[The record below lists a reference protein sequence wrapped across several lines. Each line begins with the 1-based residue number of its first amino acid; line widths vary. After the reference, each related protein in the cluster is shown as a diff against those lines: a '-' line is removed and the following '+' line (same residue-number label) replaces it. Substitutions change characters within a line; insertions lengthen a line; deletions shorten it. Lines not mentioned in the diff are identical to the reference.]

1 METKNKRRRRHYD
14 QSFKL
19 EVIKDYY
26 ESGCTVYSLSLKYG
40 IEQSV
45 LHSWIKKF
53 ASEELSLPSESN
65 IILEMAYKSS
75 SSNGICEESK
85 SVEDELR
92 EEISRLRQAL
102 KYSELRNE
110 ALHEV
115 LKLGKEKYGVDLLK
129 KAGAK
134 Q

>member
-1 METKNKRRRRHYD
+1 METKIKRRRRHYD

-75 SSNGICEESK
+75 SSKSICEESK

>member
-1 METKNKRRRRHYD
+1 METKNKRKRRHYD

-65 IILEMAYKSS
+65 IILEMAYKSR
-75 SSNGICEESK
+75 SSNDICEESK

-129 KAGAK
+129 NAGAK

>member
-1 METKNKRRRRHYD
+1 METKNKRKRRHYD

-65 IILEMAYKSS
+65 IILEMAYKSL
-75 SSNGICEESK
+75 SSNDICEESK

>member
-19 EVIKDYY
+19 EVLKDYY

-75 SSNGICEESK
+75 SSNGVCEESK

>member
-19 EVIKDYY
+19 EVLKDYY

>member
-115 LKLGKEKYGVDLLK
+115 LKLGKEKYGIDLLK

>member
-1 METKNKRRRRHYD
+1 MKAD
-14 QSFKL
+14 
-19 EVIKDYY
+19 V
-26 ESGCTVYSLSLKYG
+26 TVYSLSLKYG

-65 IILEMAYKSS
+65 IILEMAYKSR
-75 SSNGICEESK
+75 SSNDICEESK
-85 SVEDELR
+85 SVEDGLR

>member
-1 METKNKRRRRHYD
+1 METKNKRKRRHYD

-65 IILEMAYKSS
+65 IILEMAYKSR
-75 SSNGICEESK
+75 SSNDICEESK

-102 KYSELRNE
+102 EMIC
-110 ALHEV
+110 
-115 LKLGKEKYGVDLLK
+115 
-129 KAGAK
+129 
-134 Q
+134 

>member
-1 METKNKRRRRHYD
+1 METKNKRKRRHYD

-65 IILEMAYKSS
+65 IILEMAYKSG
-75 SSNGICEESK
+75 SSNDICEESK

>member
-26 ESGCTVYSLSLKYG
+26 ESGCSVYSLSLKYG

>member
-1 METKNKRRRRHYD
+1 METKNKRKRRHYD

-53 ASEELSLPSESN
+53 ASEELSLASESN
-65 IILEMAYKSS
+65 IILEMAYKSR
-75 SSNGICEESK
+75 SSNDICEESK

>member
-1 METKNKRRRRHYD
+1 METKNKRKRRHYD

>member
-1 METKNKRRRRHYD
+1 METKNKRKRRHYD

-75 SSNGICEESK
+75 SSNDICEESK

>member
-102 KYSELRNE
+102 KYSELGNE